1 MPVARAIIRPARVL
15 LVSDLHYDLRKLDWV
30 LAQAADVDLLVHAV
44 DVLDAG
50 SPVPLGAQIGV
61 LLEYLERCAR
71 QSAVVV
77 CSGYHDLDR
86 RTATGEKGDGMDRR
100 SPRRRR
106 RRRR

>member
-1 MPVARAIIRPARVL
+1 M
-15 LVSDLHYDLRKLDWV
+15 SDLHDDLRTLDWV
-30 LAQAADVDLLVHAV
+30 LAQAADVDLCVVAG

-71 QSAVVV
+71 QSSAAV

-86 RTATGEKGDGMDRR
+86 RTATGDKATAWIVEALPAASSSTVIR
-100 SPRRRR
+100 PRWAAGP
-106 RRRR
+106 